1 MSRRIWSTISSAAAS
16 KPFKSDDTVLKRAMA
31 IMRITF
37 LYQQCTYN
45 DSPWLVGPTS
55 CGSIVESTANA
66 ETPSAP

>member
-1 MSRRIWSTISSAAAS
+1 
-16 KPFKSDDTVLKRAMA
+16 
-31 IMRITF
+31 MRITF